1 MRLWI
6 DKDQIT
12 WMYNVFDGSRY
23 VQTHDVS
30 GFKLKSQSICLL
42 IKKNRINL
50 FRVKTTHR
58 IQIKTKNKVRISKS

>member
-12 WMYNVFDGSRY
+12 WMYNVFVGSRY

-30 GFKLKSQSICLL
+30 GLLKIQSNYFL
-42 IKKNRINL
+42 IKKELIS
-50 FRVKTTHR
+50 
-58 IQIKTKNKVRISKS
+58 NKRNNPHNTN